1 MKRQRWGLYAIA
13 LAILV
18 VGLVWAGVPASTLL
32 IAALVL
38 VCPLMMLF
46 MHGGGGHASHNHD
59 PDRDSGHDQLLRQR
73 YDTVPGHDGDGRRP
87 QRQDSLR

>member
-1 MKRQRWGLYAIA
+1 MKRQQWGLYSVA

-38 VCPLMMLF
+38 VCPLMMFF
-46 MHGGGGHASHNHD
+46 MMRGGHGGSDDGVGSRQTPHEHHHESEIPA
-59 PDRDSGHDQLLRQR
+59 PRERDG
-73 YDTVPGHDGDGRRP
+73 VPR
-87 QRQDSLR
+87 